1 MVRNKLTYYLLLF
14 YTLVFQGCVHGDLD
28 DCPPMV
34 NYAVAFEYTDH
45 TAGSVD
51 RFYEE
56 VKKVNVYVFDEDN
69 LVYTTTTEIG
79 PYENDFKIPL
89 NLPMGKY
96 RIITWGNLLDGQP
109 FTVTPDAFV
118 QGETTFAEARLI
130 LQDYADNLRLE
141 NLFYGERTVD
151 IPLYYSKTDTIPL
164 INNTNN
170 VRVVLHWDHTGPAV
184 DHSQA
189 VDYNEVIVA
198 LTAKNVTYDFNNTA
212 LTTQK
217 KSNPYYTDLSGDT
230 LAREATRRD
239 TRSWQRLYYYPDNI
253 AEKQDSMV
261 FDFRI
266 LRMTVDET
274 ITLSVMRKKPVMD
287 KAENLFVPERIGD
300 YSNPERFDDPE
311 NPVYGVDIVGSNADT
326 EAQAKGY
333 NKLFR
338 SESDAVISDLLLEI
352 PRQQRRFDINEY
364 YRIDVYLKYVD
375 LYDSYV
381 SGEVQIHDW
390 HKVEYNDGGGDN

>member
-1 MVRNKLTYYLLLF
+1 MVRNKLIYYLLLLC
-14 YTLVFQGCVHGDLD
+14 TLVIQGCVHGDLD

-45 TAGSVD
+45 TVGNVD

-56 VKKVNVYVFDEDN
+56 VKKINVYVFDDN
-69 LVYTTTTEIG
+69 GLVFTTTTEIG

-89 NLPMGKY
+89 NLPMGRY

-109 FTVTPDAFV
+109 FTVTPAAFV
-118 QGETTFAEARLI
+118 TGVTTFAEAKLI

-141 NLFYGERTVD
+141 NLFYGEREVD
-151 IPLYYSKTDTIPL
+151 IPLYYSKTDTVSL
-164 INNTNN
+164 VNNTNN

-184 DHSQA
+184 DHSQK

-198 LTAKNVTYDFNNTA
+198 LTATNVTYDFYNRA
-212 LTTQK
+212 QTTK
-217 KSNPYYTDLSGDT
+217 KKYNPYYTDLAGDT
-230 LAREATRRD
+230 LRREATRRD
-239 TRSWQRLYYYPDNI
+239 TRSWMRLYYYPTDI
-253 AEKQDSMV
+253 AAEQDSMV
-261 FDFRI
+261 FDFRV
-266 LRMTVDET
+266 LRITVDEP

-287 KAENLFVPERIGD
+287 KAENLFVPAIIDGR
-300 YSNPERFDDPE
+300 SNPARFDDPE
-311 NPVYGVDIVGSNADT
+311 NPIQGVDIVGSNADT
-326 EAQAKGY
+326 DAQARGY

-338 SESDAVISDLLLEI
+338 SGSVISDLLLEI
-352 PRQQRRFDINEY
+352 PRQQRLFDTNEF
-364 YRIDVYLKYVD
+364 YRIDVYLKYED

-390 HKVEYNDGGGDN
+390 HKVSYNEGGGAN

>member
-1 MVRNKLTYYLLLF
+1 MVRNKLTYYLLLLC
-14 YTLVFQGCVHGDLD
+14 TLVFQGCVHGDLD

-34 NYAVAFEYTDH
+34 NYAVAFEYTNH
-45 TAGSVD
+45 TGNTD

-56 VKKVNVYVFDEDN
+56 VKKVNVYVFDDDG
-69 LVYTTTTEIG
+69 LVFTTTTEIG

-109 FTVTPDAFV
+109 FTVTPEEFV
-118 QGETTFAEARLI
+118 TGETTLAEARLI
-130 LQDYADNLRLE
+130 LQQYADNLRLE
-141 NLFYGERTVD
+141 NLFYGEREVD
-151 IPLYYSKTDTIPL
+151 IPLYYSKTDTVSL

-170 VRVVLHWDHTGPAV
+170 VRVVLHWDHTGAKV

-198 LTAKNVTYDFNNTA
+198 LTATNITYDFNNKA
-212 LTTQK
+212 LTTK
-217 KSNPYYTDLSGDT
+217 RKYNPYYTDLTGDT
-230 LAREATRRD
+230 LRREALRRD
-239 TRSWQRLYYYPDNI
+239 NRSWMRLFYYPVDI
-253 AEKQDSMV
+253 AAEQDSMV

-266 LRMTVDET
+266 LRITVDEG

-287 KAENLFVPERIGD
+287 QAENLFVPAIINGER
-300 YSNPERFDDPE
+300 NPERFDDPV
-311 NPVYGVDIVGSNADT
+311 NPIQGVDLVGSNLDT
-326 EAQAKGY
+326 DAEARGY
-333 NKLFR
+333 NKLLR
-338 SESDAVISDLLLEI
+338 SENSAVISDLLLEI

-364 YRIDVYLKYVD
+364 YRIDVYLKYED

-381 SGEVQIHDW
+381 TGEVQINDW
-390 HKVEYNDGGGDN
+390 HKIIYEDGGGAN